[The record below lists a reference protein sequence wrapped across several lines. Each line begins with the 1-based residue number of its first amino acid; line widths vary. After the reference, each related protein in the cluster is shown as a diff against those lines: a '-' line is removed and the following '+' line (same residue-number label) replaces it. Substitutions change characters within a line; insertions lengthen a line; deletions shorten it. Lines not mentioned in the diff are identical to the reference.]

1 MTAARTTRS
10 ALVMVV
16 LLAALVPSALIG
28 VTLGAE
34 PLPLATVADVVA
46 ARFTGA
52 AVSPGLD
59 TIVWELRMPRTL
71 LAIIVG
77 AGLALAGAA
86 MQTLVSNPLADPY
99 LLGISSGASVG
110 AVAVLTT
117 GFLAGAGT
125 WALSGG
131 ALLGALAA
139 GAIVLTVVLA
149 SGGITPLRLIL
160 TGTVLA
166 AAFSSI
172 ASFLVFRSKDPSAAE
187 SAMFW
192 LLGSFAGA
200 DRTKLLAPAI
210 VVAIGAIAL
219 LAVAGWLD
227 ALMLGPTTAASL
239 GVPVPQLRL
248 ALVIVL
254 ALVVSVLV
262 AVSGGIGFVGL
273 VVPHLAR
280 LLVGPRHRALLP
292 TAMLAG
298 ALFMVWVDLGTRVL
312 TRPVEIPVSVLTG
325 IIGAPVFLILMSR
338 RRYSFAGTT

>member
-1 MTAARTTRS
+1 MTRTRTTRTALVMTVLIGALIPS
-10 ALVMVV
+10 ALV
-16 LLAALVPSALIG
+16 G

-34 PLPLATVADVVA
+34 PLPLGTVAEVVA

-52 AVSPGLD
+52 HVSPGLD
-59 TIVWELRMPRTL
+59 TIVWELRMPRTI

-86 MQTLVSNPLADPY
+86 MQTLVRNPLADPY
-99 LLGISSGASVG
+99 LLGVSSGASVG

-117 GFLAGAGT
+117 GFLSGAGT

-131 ALLGALAA
+131 ALIGALTS
-139 GAIVLTVVLA
+139 GAIVLAVALA
-149 SGGITPLRLIL
+149 SGGLTPLRLIL

-172 ASFLVFRSKDPSAAE
+172 ASFLVFRSHDPSAAE

-200 DRTKLLAPAI
+200 DRTKLLLPAI
-210 VVAIGAIAL
+210 AVAVGALVL

-248 ALVIVL
+248 ALVVVL

-273 VVPHLAR
+273 IVPHLAR
-280 LLVGPRHRALLP
+280 LLVGPRHRTMLP

-298 ALFMVWVDLGTRVL
+298 ALFLVWVDLGTRVL
-312 TRPVEIPVSVLTG
+312 TRPTEIPVSVLTG

-338 RRYSFAGTT
+338 RAYSFGGAS